1 MKHSP
6 ALDRI
11 LRLQRFFTEL
21 KRRRVP
27 QTIGVYLVAV
37 WGFSAG
43 AADIFDVMDIPQHTS
58 RYVILFLFA
67 LTPLVALLSWL
78 YEITLTGVHREK
90 KPVLGTATDAQTSVG
105 IPSALNATYEGRTH
119 SFSKSFVVGRDDS
132 CELQIVDPQVSRR
145 HVAFEFA
152 NGHWHIRDLG
162 STNGTV
168 VNGKPIDEHRLEEE
182 ATIVL
187 YPNAPALV
195 VKPATVESGRDTV
208 FSKSVQK

>member
-11 LRLQRFFTEL
+11 QRLQRFFAEL
-21 KRRRVP
+21 KRRRVL
-27 QTIGVYLVAV
+27 QTTGVYLVAV

-78 YEITLTGVHREK
+78 YELTLTGVQRERK
-90 KPVLGTATDAQTSVG
+90 LARATDTDAQTSVA
-105 IPSALNATYEGRTH
+105 IPPALSATYQGRTY
-119 SFSKSFVVGRDDS
+119 SFSRNFIVGRDDS
-132 CELQIVDPQVSRR
+132 CELQIIDPQVSRR
-145 HVAFEFA
+145 HAAFEYTD
-152 NGHWHIRDLG
+152 GHWHIRDLG

-168 VNGKPIDEHRLEEE
+168 VNGRSVDKHRLEDE
-182 ATIVL
+182 AIVVL
-187 YPNAPALV
+187 
-195 VKPATVESGRDTV
+195 
-208 FSKSVQK
+208 